1 MKKYLKNK
9 FFLLLATISL
19 ATSQSDYSLDFT
31 DSYASIP
38 MNGALANMEYYTI
51 EFWVYMTQIGN
62 DEHIIGDDYYS
73 DQIYFRTANNGTLT
87 FLRGI
92 DATSS
97 ISTNTWHHIAGVK
110 NGDEVYLFVDGS
122 LKDIKPYNNDYNPG
136 NGNWTINHH
145 TWASGS
151 SNRSDGQIDEVRIS
165 NIARYVNDFNI
176 PIYKFNP
183 DINTVALWHFDEN
196 SGTTSTDHSGNG
208 YNVNFNSAGWSNNT
222 PGLTELTFPGCTD
235 LYAEN
240 YDPQATTDDG
250 SCSGYPDNGDYSLSF
265 DRNSVNV
272 GEIGDYSSQVTV
284 MGWVKTTDD
293 QSYHAIVS
301 GNCGNIMLTMHGG
314 KILFGSQCSS
324 PIPHDTYGTTE
335 LNNGEWYHVAA
346 TYDEYG
352 GENNLKVYVN
362 GNLEGESTKS
372 GQFSGATGNFAIGSA
387 PGGYEFINGN
397 LDMVRI
403 WNTAL
408 TQDQIQENM
417 LSDNALVDDG
427 LLADWKVSSGE
438 GNILYDHSGNGN
450 HGSIEGA
457 SYSAEIPSFGCTDPY
472 ANNFNPDA
480 NVDDGSCS
488 GYPDNGQF
496 SLSFDGVDDLV
507 QINEPL
513 FNPNEFSIAFYIKTS
528 VNGKQLFWSGRTI
541 TASQHTENS
550 FNFDLNEID
559 NFYTGF
565 FHNDDGQSLWSYQ
578 NIYDNNYH
586 QIVVTFK
593 NGLAKHYIDGN
604 LTASN
609 DLNFN
614 SINVTDGNFSTI
626 GRGIGQPG
634 VWGARFYEGNIDE
647 VIIFDRS
654 LTESDL
660 TLMLSGAEYPDDI
673 SGHYKFNAG
682 SGDILFDHSGN
693 QKHGVISGATWSE
706 DVYVPPIPPVIGG
719 NNSLIF
725 DGVDDLVQLNQDA
738 FSGQTATLMAWFNPE
753 LNLNQTFDS
762 GKPIYCQGAS
772 TTTWATFGVGLRP
785 NSIWLEMGAP
795 GNQIELTNNSF
806 TYDSWNHI
814 AVSFDNGLVNTYV
827 NGSIVSTVQ
836 APYSTISNNGQGAF
850 IGRRGN
856 TSNVNESYSFQ
867 GMISHFSSV
876 PYVLSHNDIY
886 QSMINDDV
894 YFDGSYWNFN

>member
-1 MKKYLKNK
+1 MKK
-9 FFLLLATISL
+9 FLL
-19 ATSQSDYSLDFT
+19 TSFLLIF
-31 DSYASIP
+31 
-38 MNGALANMEYYTI
+38 
-51 EFWVYMTQIGN
+51 TQIGFSQN
-62 DEHIIGDDYYS
+62 NYSLSFDGYGDYVDLGNNALFDFQYGDPFTISMWIHPIGLGGDKGLISKMADNGPVQYEVIAAGTSIRYGTGNQFLFGGQLEAGNWYHLIVTS
-73 DQIYFRTANNGTLT
+73 DGSAKKIYINNQLIESGT
-87 FLRGI
+87 FESM
-92 DATSS
+92 TS
-97 ISTNTWHHIAGVK
+97 
-110 NGDEVYLFVDGS
+110 NGDNLYIGAHQPLAM
-122 LKDIKPYNNDYNPG
+122 PG
-136 NGNWTINHH
+136 WS
-145 TWASGS
+145 WSGF
-151 SNRSDGQIDEVRIS
+151 IDEVSIW
-165 NIARYVNDFNI
+165 NVAFTQNDIDAYATNSLSGNENGLVCY
-176 PIYKFNP
+176 YKFNEGSGSTLIDDGP
-183 DINTVALWHFDEN
+183 NGINGNINGAIWSTGVPALPNPALQVLDLNIQVELESGGCAKHYYTPETDIGLQQNKIEEIYVSYESSNSVDCGGICGSTHLNLEILDQDGNILESLYSGDCFTPGTSGNVIFYPNTV
-196 SGTTSTDHSGNG
+196 STSTIAPTLHLYTVDLQA
-208 YNVNFNSAGWSNNT
+208 NSSATITGVGFS
-222 PGLTELTFPGCTD
+222 PVYGCTD
-235 LYAEN
+235 TYAEN
-240 YDPQATTDDG
+240 YDPNASSDDG

-272 GEIGDYSSQVTV
+272 SEIGDYSSQVTV

-496 SLSFDGVDDLV
+496 SLSFDGIDDLV

-647 VIIFDRS
+647 IIIFDRS

-660 TLMLSGAEYPDDI
+660 TLLLSGVEYPDDI

-682 SGDILFDHSGN
+682 SGNILFDHSGN

-725 DGVDDLVQLNQDA
+725 DGVDDHVMLNQ
-738 FSGQTATLMAWFNPE
+738 
-753 LNLNQTFDS
+753 
-762 GKPIYCQGAS
+762 
-772 TTTWATFGVGLRP
+772 
-785 NSIWLEMGAP
+785 
-795 GNQIELTNNSF
+795 
-806 TYDSWNHI
+806 
-814 AVSFDNGLVNTYV
+814 
-827 NGSIVSTVQ
+827 
-836 APYSTISNNGQGAF
+836 
-850 IGRRGN
+850 
-856 TSNVNESYSFQ
+856 
-867 GMISHFSSV
+867 
-876 PYVLSHNDIY
+876 
-886 QSMINDDV
+886 
-894 YFDGSYWNFN
+894 

>member
-1 MKKYLKNK
+1 
-9 FFLLLATISL
+9 
-19 ATSQSDYSLDFT
+19 
-31 DSYASIP
+31 
-38 MNGALANMEYYTI
+38 MET
-51 EFWVYMTQIGN
+51 
-62 DEHIIGDDYYS
+62 
-73 DQIYFRTANNGTLT
+73 
-87 FLRGI
+87 
-92 DATSS
+92 
-97 ISTNTWHHIAGVK
+97 
-110 NGDEVYLFVDGS
+110 
-122 LKDIKPYNNDYNPG
+122 P
-136 NGNWTINHH
+136 
-145 TWASGS
+145 SGEW
-151 SNRSDGQIDEVRIS
+151 R
-165 NIARYVNDFNI
+165 
-176 PIYKFNP
+176 P
-183 DINTVALWHFDEN
+183 
-196 SGTTSTDHSGNG
+196 
-208 YNVNFNSAGWSNNT
+208 NSADDNQDYRRYMLEIESEPIIN
-222 PGLTELTFPGCTD
+222 GCTD
-235 LYAEN
+235 AYAIN
-240 YDPQATTDDG
+240 YNSDANVDDG
-250 SCSGYPDNGDYSLSF
+250 SCNGYPDNGDYSLSF

-457 SYSAEIPSFGCTDPY
+457 SYSAEIPSIGCTDPY
-472 ANNFNPDA
+472 ASNFNSDA
-480 NVDDGSCS
+480 NVDDGSCL

-496 SLSFDGVDDLV
+496 SLNFDGIDDLV

-647 VIIFDRS
+647 IIIFDRS
-654 LTESDL
+654 LTESAVSYTHL
-660 TLMLSGAEYPDDI
+660 TLP
-673 SGHYKFNAG
+673 
-682 SGDILFDHSGN
+682 
-693 QKHGVISGATWSE
+693 
-706 DVYVPPIPPVIGG
+706 
-719 NNSLIF
+719 
-725 DGVDDLVQLNQDA
+725 
-738 FSGQTATLMAWFNPE
+738 
-753 LNLNQTFDS
+753 
-762 GKPIYCQGAS
+762 
-772 TTTWATFGVGLRP
+772 
-785 NSIWLEMGAP
+785 
-795 GNQIELTNNSF
+795 TN
-806 TYDSWNHI
+806 
-814 AVSFDNGLVNTYV
+814 
-827 NGSIVSTVQ
+827 
-836 APYSTISNNGQGAF
+836 
-850 IGRRGN
+850 
-856 TSNVNESYSFQ
+856 
-867 GMISHFSSV
+867 
-876 PYVLSHNDIY
+876 
-886 QSMINDDV
+886 
-894 YFDGSYWNFN
+894 